1 MKGMLSG
8 RCCLL
13 ELLMPNTFSP
23 ILMTGVTSAGMSR
36 PPQKDGECESFKA
49 QHSADIKKGKI
60 TADCWADKGK

>member
-1 MKGMLSG
+1 
-8 RCCLL
+8 
-13 ELLMPNTFSP
+13 MPNTFSP

-60 TADCWADKGK
+60 TADYWADKGKR